1 MNYASRS
8 YEDEPVAVEPWPM
21 CVALS
26 RAVRYIVSSEQ
37 RRGVRGFLQWESNKQ
52 FTLDWEQYHCIRS
65 RFPTVSPWQNRHF
78 QFQYWHALADVVR
91 LNF

>member
-1 MNYASRS
+1 MCTRYYILVRHMNYASRS

-37 RRGVRGFLQWESNKQ
+37 RRGVRGFL
-52 FTLDWEQYHCIRS
+52 R
-65 RFPTVSPWQNRHF
+65 
-78 QFQYWHALADVVR
+78 
-91 LNF
+91 

>member
-52 FTLDWEQYHCIRS
+52 FTLDWE
-65 RFPTVSPWQNRHF
+65 
-78 QFQYWHALADVVR
+78 
-91 LNF
+91 